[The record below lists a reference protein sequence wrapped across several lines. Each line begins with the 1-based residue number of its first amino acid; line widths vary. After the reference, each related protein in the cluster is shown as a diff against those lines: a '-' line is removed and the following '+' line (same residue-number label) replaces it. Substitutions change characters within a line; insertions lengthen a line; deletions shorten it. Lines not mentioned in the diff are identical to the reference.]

1 MKGVVL
7 MGNVYVNY
15 KGNLFFI
22 KNEILEDVKIN
33 NKNVVIPN
41 GVKVITKEA
50 FFSGFSMFHRAK
62 HKIEKLWIPSTV
74 QEIEKETF
82 AECKKLKSVEILSGL
97 TKIEKNLFRDC
108 KNLVKVVIP
117 DSIKTIESG
126 AFAGC
131 NQLKEIHYASYHVQI
146 HKDAFME
153 CSGIQSK
160 RMKDWI
166 EHGMHSVSSVELEQR
181 KERQN
186 EGVEEPYELYQG
198 NLFWV
203 EQGKLR
209 DVLVKTE
216 RVIVPECVEIIKRE
230 AFLRP
235 DTKAMVITLIL
246 PASVKKIEQLAF
258 AGLENVTSIEILSK
272 ISKIEKGTFRNCIKL
287 EKVVLPVSL
296 QRIESRAFEY
306 CSCLK
311 EIVFGSE
318 QIVISK
324 DAFLYCSNI
333 KEEQIIVRGYQKF
346 EQEQK
351 EKEKVK
357 RKEQE
362 KLEQVMRKRQQEA
375 EELAKQEQLQ
385 KAQEE
390 IKRYQERIN
399 KDTEFCIR
407 DGVLERC
414 EIGSEYIV
422 IPNGVKE
429 IGANAF
435 SSSEKKECV
444 VSIEI
449 PEGVETIG
457 ERAFFGLKNLCEIK
471 IPTSVCSFGA
481 EALEGTAWIKKEREQ
496 SNYVCV
502 NGVLLSAF
510 YDSFA
515 MKAEL
520 PENIHRIA
528 SYAFYQNEV
537 RSIIIPD
544 SVKTIDKYAFTEVG
558 VTQII
563 FPNRS
568 DIEFQNPVLFRCKSL
583 KELTIPEKIGKID
596 ACFVRDC
603 FALTMVHLKNPKTS
617 ISKKAFPEY
626 VRFLVD
632 NGKERASS
640 MISFAWEEFS

>member
-1 MKGVVL
+1 

-15 KGNLFFI
+15 KGNLFLI

-41 GVKVITKEA
+41 GVKIITKEA

-97 TKIEKNLFRDC
+97 TKIERNLFRDC
-108 KNLVKVVIP
+108 KNLVRVVLP

-146 HKDAFME
+146 HKDAFLE
-153 CSGIQSK
+153 CIGIQSK
-160 RMKDWI
+160 RIKDWI
-166 EHGMHSVSSVELEQR
+166 EHGMQSIYSVELEQR
-181 KERQN
+181 NEVQKE
-186 EGVEEPYELYQG
+186 GLEEPYELYQG
-198 NLFWV
+198 NLFLI

-216 RVIVPECVEIIKRE
+216 RVIVPESVEAIKRE

-235 DTKAMVITLIL
+235 DTKAMVTTLIL

-296 QRIESRAFEY
+296 QRIESRAFEH

-311 EIVFGSE
+311 EIVFASE

-333 KEEQIIVRGYQKF
+333 KEERTKAIIVKGYQQF

-351 EKEKVK
+351 EKERAR

-362 KLEQVMRKRQQEA
+362 NLEQVMRKKQQEA
-375 EELAKQEQLQ
+375 EETARKEKFQ
-385 KAQEE
+385 KEQEE
-390 IKRYQERIN
+390 LKRQQERIN

-422 IPNGVKE
+422 IPDGVKE

-435 SSSEKKECV
+435 SSSEKKEYV

-481 EALEGTAWIKKEREQ
+481 EALEGTAWIKKQREQ

-520 PENIHRIA
+520 PDNIYRIA
-528 SYAFYQNEV
+528 SYAFYQNDV

-544 SVKTIDKYAFTEVG
+544 SVKKIDKYAFTEVG
-558 VTQII
+558 VTQIV

-583 KELTIPEKIGKID
+583 KELTIPEKIGKIE
-596 ACFVRDC
+596 AGFVKDC
-603 FALTMVHLKNPKTS
+603 LALTMVHLKNPKTS

-626 VRFLVD
+626 VRFLFD

-640 MISFAWEEFS
+640 MISLKWEEFS

>member
-1 MKGVVL
+1 MKGVVI
-7 MGNVYVNY
+7 MGNTYVNY
-15 KGNLFFI
+15 KGNLFLI
-22 KNEILEDVKIN
+22 KNEVLEDVKIN
-33 NKNVVIPN
+33 NKNVVIPD

-62 HKIEKLWIPSTV
+62 HKIEKLWIPFTV
-74 QEIEKETF
+74 KEIEKETF

-97 TKIEKNLFRDC
+97 TKIEKDLFRDC
-108 KNLVKVVIP
+108 KNLVKVVLP
-117 DSIKTIESG
+117 DSIKVIESG

-131 NQLKEIHYASYHVQI
+131 NQLKEIHYASYHIQI

-153 CSGIQSK
+153 CSAIQSK
-160 RMKDWI
+160 RIKDWI
-166 EHGMHSVSSVELEQR
+166 EHGMIEFDQR
-181 KERQN
+181 KEVQE
-186 EGVEEPYELYQG
+186 EGLEEPYELYQG
-198 NLFWV
+198 NLFWI

-216 RVIVPECVEIIKRE
+216 RVIVPESVEVIKRE

-235 DTKAMVITLIL
+235 DTKAMVTSLIL
-246 PASVKKIEQLAF
+246 PVSVKKIEQLAF
-258 AGLENVTSIEILSK
+258 AGLDNVTSIEILSR
-272 ISKIEKGTFRNCIKL
+272 ISKIERGTFRNCVKL
-287 EKVVLPVSL
+287 EKVVLPQSL
-296 QRIESRAFEY
+296 QRIESRAFEH

-311 EIVFGSE
+311 KMVFGSE
-318 QIVISK
+318 QIAISK
-324 DAFLYCSNI
+324 DAFLYCSNL
-333 KEEQIIVRGYQKF
+333 KEEKIIVKGYQQF

-351 EKEKVK
+351 EKEKTR

-362 KLEQVMRKRQQEA
+362 NLEQVMQKKQQET
-375 EELAKQEQLQ
+375 EELAKQKQFQ
-385 KAQEE
+385 KEQEE
-390 IKRYQERIN
+390 LKRQLEIIN
-399 KDTEFCIR
+399 KDTKFCIR
-407 DGVLERC
+407 DGVLEKC
-414 EIGSEYIV
+414 EMGSEHIV
-422 IPNGVKE
+422 IPEGVKE

-435 SSSEKKECV
+435 STSERKEV
-444 VSIEI
+444 LVRIEI

-481 EALEGTAWIKKEREQ
+481 EVFEGTAWIKRQREQ

-520 PENIHRIA
+520 PENIYRIA
-528 SYAFYQNEV
+528 PYAFYQNDV

-544 SVKTIDKYAFTEVG
+544 NVKKIDKYAFTEVG
-558 VTQII
+558 VIQMV
-563 FPNRS
+563 FPNCS
-568 DIEFQNPVLFRCKSL
+568 EIEFENPILFRCKSL
-583 KELTIPEKIGKID
+583 RELTIPEKIRKIE
-596 ACFVRDC
+596 AGFVKDC
-603 FALTMVHLKNPKTS
+603 LALTIVHLKNPNTS

-626 VRFLVD
+626 VRFLFD

-640 MISFAWEEFS
+640 MISLPWEEFS